1 MNLIEKFLIKWL
13 SLVCFIFC
21 LLALASF
28 VSGQNSPNKPDEL
41 PDNRE
46 LPKITDDSI
55 QGKTRKI
62 LLRGFCKKTADCEQ
76 FIVKKVERFP
86 QLSGVEVYSIA
97 REYHFFEYVLRY
109 KNKSYITIKSD
120 DFSRFLKDY
129 EMLSKPDLLSKF
141 LQVYRY
147 FKFDGGAINPVYI
160 VDEAYLTE
168 NSEEL
173 KKYETGFEKISY
185 QSIHSPQI
193 VKSDNDNVE
202 IEFYVESRDIGEI
215 KKTTARLSAKYNFQE
230 KVVSYRL
237 KKNET
242 IN

>member
-1 MNLIEKFLIKWL
+1 MKLKIII
-13 SLVCFIFC
+13 CFMFC

-41 PDNRE
+41 SDDRE
-46 LPKITDDSI
+46 LPKITDGSI

-76 FIVKKVERFP
+76 FIVKKVERVP
-86 QLSGVEVYSIA
+86 QLSDVEVYSIT
-97 REYHFFEYVLRY
+97 RQNHFSEYVLRY
-109 KNKSYITIKSD
+109 KNKSYITLEGK

-129 EMLSKPDLLSKF
+129 EILSKPDLLSNF

-147 FKFDGGAINPVYI
+147 FKFDDGAINPFYI
-160 VDEAYLTE
+160 VDEAYLME

-185 QSIHSPQI
+185 QSIHSPRI
-193 VKSDNDNVE
+193 VKTANGGVE
-202 IEFYVESRDIGEI
+202 IEFYAESRDISEI
-215 KKTTARLSAKYNFQE
+215 KKITARLSSKYDFQE
-230 KVVSYRL
+230 DAVSYHF
-237 KKNET
+237 KKPQT